1 MIAGKN
7 SILMICDGIMKINF
21 WREAESKNQQ

>member
-1 MIAGKN
+1 MIAGKS
-7 SILMICDGIMKINF
+7 SILMISDYIMEINF